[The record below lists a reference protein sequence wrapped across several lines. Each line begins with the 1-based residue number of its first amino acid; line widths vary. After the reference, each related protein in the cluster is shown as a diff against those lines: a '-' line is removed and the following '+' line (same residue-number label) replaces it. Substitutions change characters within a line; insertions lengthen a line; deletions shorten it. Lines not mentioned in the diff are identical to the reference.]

1 VVSRAEQFM
10 SSLGEGRHYLVGAC
24 RLLSANA
31 RAALGDLPGALAASE
46 SALEFARQ
54 VKDPQLLQPALVT
67 RARTLLAADRRAESS
82 ALLDE
87 LMAAKPL
94 LNEYWFKEL
103 PWAFLEHGR
112 EGEYVAAARESAQ
125 TPWVEAGV
133 AVASRD
139 FAKAAA
145 IYEECGARGIE
156 AIARLHAAEDA
167 VAGGRRS
174 QADEE
179 LAKARPFFEAEHA
192 KPYLRRCEELLAAA
206 S

>member
-1 VVSRAEQFM
+1 MDARVRET
-10 SSLGEGRHYLVGAC
+10 GEGPAT
-24 RLLSANA
+24 
-31 RAALGDLPGALAASE
+31 AAAGPL
-46 SALEFARQ
+46 
-54 VKDPQLLQPALVT
+54 T
-67 RARTLLAADRRAESS
+67 RARTLLAADPRAESG

-103 PWAFLEHGR
+103 PWALLEHGR
-112 EGEYVAAARESAQ
+112 EGEYLTAARDAAQ

-139 FAKAAA
+139 FARAAA
-145 IYEECGARGIE
+145 IYEDCGARGIE

-167 VAGGRRS
+167 VEAGLPS

-179 LAKARPFFEAEHA
+179 LAKARPFFEAEQA
-192 KPYLRRCEELLAAA
+192 KPYLRRCEDLLAAA